1 MKELDRFAE
10 AFREEAGEL
19 LEELEKSLM
28 QLEET
33 PEDGEI
39 VGRVFRAM
47 HTLKGS
53 SSMFGFDR
61 IASLTHDIE
70 NVYDQV
76 REGKLSISKKM
87 IDLTL
92 KACDLVKV
100 RLSGEGEEPGAERE
114 ILDGFK
120 AFLGKVEEEAA
131 PITEKVEIPKSKA
144 REITYRVRFIPP
156 KDLFFR
162 GMDPLSLVDELKN
175 LGVCHLVAH
184 VDAIPLLEEF
194 APENLYIHWDIVV
207 TTSREENALRD
218 VFIFVEDDSEI
229 VIEKIDDGLKGEDD
243 ELDYKRLGDILVEKG
258 DMSVEDMSAVLHKQK
273 RFGEMAVEQGVVSPE
288 LVESALMEQKHVR
301 ELREKRVHSEVA
313 STLKVPSERVDSLVN
328 LVGELV
334 TMQARLNQVS
344 VNRNDTALLT
354 ISEEMERLV
363 WDLRDKTMSIRMLPI
378 EPTFGKFKRLVRD
391 LSGELGKE
399 VELVTEG
406 EETELDKTVIEHI
419 NDPLVHLIR
428 NSVDHGI
435 EMPEEREKLGK
446 NRKGTIYLSA
456 GHSGAFVL
464 IQVRDDGGGL
474 NTEVIREK
482 AIEKGLIAG
491 DSNLSEKEIN
501 ELIFA
506 PGFST
511 AKHVTN
517 VSGRGVGMDVV
528 RKSMDTLKASI
539 GVESKR
545 GFGTTITLKIPLTL
559 AIIDGLLVKI
569 GEDSFVLPLSVVQ
582 ECVELKREDRLRR
595 QGQNTA
601 RVRDELVPYIRLRDK
616 FSIVGAEPEIEQI
629 VITEV
634 EGMRVGFVIDSV
646 IGQYQTVIKSLGSF
660 YKRAKGLSGATILGD
675 GTIAL
680 ILDLN
685 QLVKGEKGEEPLLQ
699 EPIGEG
705 E

>member
-435 EMPEEREKLGK
+435 EMPEERVKLGK
-446 NRKGTIYLSA
+446 SRKGTIYLSA

-474 NTEVIREK
+474 NTEAIREK

-545 GFGTTITLKIPLTL
+545 GSGTTITLKIPLTL

-582 ECVELKREDRLRR
+582 ECVELRREDRLKR

-660 YKRAKGLSGATILGD
+660 YKRTKGLSGATILGD

-685 QLVKGEKGEEPLLQ
+685 QLVKGEQGEEPLLQ
-699 EPIGEG
+699 ESLGGGE
-705 E
+705 

>member
-10 AFREEAGEL
+10 AFREEAAEL

-76 REGKLSISKKM
+76 REGELSISKKM

-120 AFLGKVEEEAA
+120 AFLGKVEEEVA
-131 PITEKVEIPKSKA
+131 PISEKVEIPKSKS

-435 EMPEEREKLGK
+435 EMPEERVKLGK
-446 NRKGTIYLSA
+446 SRKGTIYLSA

-474 NTEVIREK
+474 NTEAIREK

-511 AKHVTN
+511 AKHVNN

-545 GFGTTITLKIPLTL
+545 GSGTTITLKIPLTL

-582 ECVELKREDRLRR
+582 ECVELRREDRLKR

-660 YKRAKGLSGATILGD
+660 YKRTKGLSGATILGD

-685 QLVKGEKGEEPLLQ
+685 QLVKGEQGEEPLLQ
-699 EPIGEG
+699 ESLGGGE
-705 E
+705 

>member
-1 MKELDRFAE
+1 M
-10 AFREEAGEL
+10 
-19 LEELEKSLM
+19 
-28 QLEET
+28 
-33 PEDGEI
+33 
-39 VGRVFRAM
+39 
-47 HTLKGS
+47 
-53 SSMFGFDR
+53 
-61 IASLTHDIE
+61 
-70 NVYDQV
+70 
-76 REGKLSISKKM
+76 
-87 IDLTL
+87 
-92 KACDLVKV
+92 
-100 RLSGEGEEPGAERE
+100 
-114 ILDGFK
+114 
-120 AFLGKVEEEAA
+120 
-131 PITEKVEIPKSKA
+131 
-144 REITYRVRFIPP
+144 
-156 KDLFFR
+156 
-162 GMDPLSLVDELKN
+162 
-175 LGVCHLVAH
+175 
-184 VDAIPLLEEF
+184 
-194 APENLYIHWDIVV
+194 
-207 TTSREENALRD
+207 
-218 VFIFVEDDSEI
+218 
-229 VIEKIDDGLKGEDD
+229 IEKIDDGLKGEDD

-328 LVGELV
+328 LGGELV

-354 ISEEMERLV
+354 ISEEMERIV
-363 WDLRDKTMSIRMLPI
+363 WDLRDKPMSIRMLPI
-378 EPTFGKFKRLVRD
+378 EPTVGKFKRLVRD

-435 EMPEEREKLGK
+435 EMPEERVKLGK
-446 NRKGTIYLSA
+446 SRKGTIYLSA

-474 NTEVIREK
+474 NTEAIREK

-545 GFGTTITLKIPLTL
+545 GSGTTITLKIPLTL

-582 ECVELKREDRLRR
+582 SAS
-595 QGQNTA
+595 N
-601 RVRDELVPYIRLRDK
+601 
-616 FSIVGAEPEIEQI
+616 
-629 VITEV
+629 
-634 EGMRVGFVIDSV
+634 
-646 IGQYQTVIKSLGSF
+646 
-660 YKRAKGLSGATILGD
+660 
-675 GTIAL
+675 
-680 ILDLN
+680 
-685 QLVKGEKGEEPLLQ
+685 
-699 EPIGEG
+699 
-705 E
+705 

>member
-10 AFREEAGEL
+10 AFREEAAEL

-76 REGKLSISKKM
+76 REGELSISKKM

-120 AFLGKVEEEAA
+120 AFLGKVEEEVA
-131 PITEKVEIPKSKA
+131 PISEKVEIPKSKS

-435 EMPEEREKLGK
+435 EMPEERVKLGK
-446 NRKGTIYLSA
+446 SRKGTIYLSA

-474 NTEVIREK
+474 NTEAIREK

-545 GFGTTITLKIPLTL
+545 GSGTTITLKIPLTL

-582 ECVELKREDRLRR
+582 ECVELRREDRLRR

-660 YKRAKGLSGATILGD
+660 YKRTKGLSGATILGD

-685 QLVKGEKGEEPLLQ
+685 QLVKGEQGEESLLQ
-699 EPIGEG
+699 ESLGGGE
-705 E
+705 